1 MKNKIK
7 YRIIYIYKNIKLNI
21 ELYTFIKIEI
31 VEYIYFNYKFFCII
45 NQFKTFINKDNKYKY
60 NIQN

>member
-1 MKNKIK
+1 MKNKMK

-45 NQFKTFINKDNKYKY
+45 N
-60 NIQN
+60 